1 MRLKLTEDQIHF
13 IIKEAEK
20 KHPIEVCGAL
30 FGKLNGN
37 EARVKKI
44 VVLKNILRSETR
56 FKIDPEEFL
65 EAFFKAEAE
74 GLRHLG
80 FFHSHISSPHPSPRD
95 LEGMKMWPETI
106 WLIVSAL
113 NYELAAYRMVDGKLQ
128 EVSISDDNPHSSQL
142 DSNIEKQKK

>member
-13 IIKEAEK
+13 IIREVEK
-20 KHPIEVCGAL
+20 KYPIEVCGAL
-30 FGKLNGN
+30 FGKLNSK

-44 VVLKNILRSETR
+44 VILKNILRSKTR
-56 FKIDPEEFL
+56 FKIDPGEFL

-74 GLRHLG
+74 GLQHLG
-80 FFHSHISSPHPSPRD
+80 FFHSHLSSRHPSPTD

-128 EVSISDDNPHSSQL
+128 GVSISDDNPFHLS
-142 DSNIEKQKK
+142 